1 MTTTPE
7 KIAQLR
13 RLHAE
18 STMVAGPHYRKA
30 SCEELPG
37 LLDDI
42 EAAQAQVKVLREAL
56 ERVATGLSPASIAVQ
71 CHGNIAR
78 HDANLVALAGACGQI
93 AMAALDAT
101 EVQP

>member
-7 KIAQLR
+7 KIAMLR
-13 RLHAE
+13 RLHAD

-30 SCEELPG
+30 ACEELPG
-37 LLDDI
+37 LMDDL

-56 ERVATGLSPASIAVQ
+56 ERVAWYCRESADITGLRTCVVD
-71 CHGNIAR
+71 IAR
-78 HDANLVALAGACGQI
+78 VALAK
-93 AMAALDAT
+93 T